1 MGTNLIQNDAFLIL
15 VVDNDKSMRMLLR
28 LALEQE
34 GYQVVEASCGE
45 SCLATYQRRQPD
57 LILLDALM
65 PVMDGFTC
73 CAQLQDISGDNH
85 TPILMIT
92 VLDDPDS
99 VDRAFEVGAIDYIT
113 KPIHWTVLRHR
124 VRYLIQQSQLYR
136 QLTEAK
142 REVERLTSL
151 VAQYEA
157 ER

>member
-1 MGTNLIQNDAFLIL
+1 MSTELIQNDPPLIL
-15 VVDNDKSMRMLLR
+15 VVDNNKSMRMLLR

-34 GYQVVEASCGE
+34 GYQVAEASDGA

-73 CAQLQDISGDNH
+73 CTQIRNLPSGDRI
-85 TPILMIT
+85 PVLMIT

-99 VDRAFEVGAIDYIT
+99 VERAFEVGAVGYIT
-113 KPIHWTVLRHR
+113 KPIHWTVLRYR
-124 VRYLIQQSQLYR
+124 VRYLIQQSQLDK
-136 QLTEAK
+136 QLAEAI
-142 REVERLTSL
+142 REVERLASL